1 MQNPFENKKFI
12 DDLEKLLVK
21 YDVNDWVCLPVRVLV
36 EYLYASLRVLIC
48 VTVEDEWKEQ
58 REKEFAKCQK

>member
-48 VTVEDEWKEQ
+48 VDEWKEQ